1 MGKRVWRKL
10 LESRKS
16 KGRLHFTLIDPDKSP
31 PEDAARLAEKAVA
44 AGSDAILV
52 GGSLGVTQEEMDA
65 VVTTLKRSI
74 NVPVIIFPG
83 GLSNASRHADAV
95 LFLTVLN
102 SEDPYFTSI
111 AQVQGAILALKL
123 GLETIPTSYIIVGYG
138 GAAGFMSRARPIPY
152 EKPELVAAHALAGA
166 MMGSKAI
173 YLEAGSGAPRPVPPE
188 AVAAS
193 RKLLDMAGYHG
204 EVLLIVGG
212 GVRNA
217 RQAAELAAAGADVLV
232 TGTLAEEDPEQLP
245 SVIKA
250 FKEGI

>member
-1 MGKRVWRKL
+1 MGRVMSYL
-10 LESRKS
+10 LERRS
-16 KGRLHFTLIDPDKSP
+16 KGRLHFTLIDPDKASP
-31 PEDAARLAEKAVA
+31 REAAEIASEAVK

-52 GGSLGVTQEEMDA
+52 GGSLGVLEHETDEI
-65 VVTTLKRSI
+65 VRSVKPI
-74 NVPVIIFPG
+74 GLPVILFPG
-83 GLSNASRHADAV
+83 GLTNASRSADAV
-95 LFLTVLN
+95 MFMTVLN
-102 SEDPYFTSI
+102 SDDPYFNGI

-123 GLETIPTSYIIVGYG
+123 GLETLPTAYILVGHG
-138 GAAGFMSRARPIPY
+138 GSAGFIARARIIPY
-152 EKPELVAAHALAGA
+152 DKPELVAAHALAGA

-250 FKEGI
+250 FKEGS